1 MERLLLSSRAVPRW
15 VILLLDLFINIS
27 SFALAYFVVKHFEFA
42 EILRGHFLIYTGIY
56 FVTVGTVFY
65 AMRIH
70 TCLIRYSNVTDMLR
84 IFFSVLITSLLYPA
98 VIELTIASHLDIRS
112 LDLGAVLLVNFFIA
126 SSLLIMLRTAIKE
139 VFFYV
144 KRLSANQSQEN
155 VLIYGSG
162 IQAILVKQAIEASH
176 TNQFSIV
183 GFLDIQK
190 GKVNTYIQQRKVFG
204 IKDLAT
210 LQAKKNVTRLIMMNE
225 QLANTEKKKVIDR
238 CLQLGIKVLTVP
250 PSEQWLSGK
259 RIASE
264 QIKELKIEDLLQR
277 EPIVINNQKISE
289 DLKDKRILITGAAG
303 SIGSEIVRQV
313 LTYKPEMVVLCDQAE
328 SALHEIQLEVEEKYP
343 EVKINTFIGSIRDYN
358 RIEIPFKK
366 YHPNVVFH
374 AAAYK
379 HVPMMEHHP
388 SEAILTNIMG
398 TKNVADLAIL
408 YRAEKFV
415 MVSTDKA
422 VNPTNVMGASK
433 RIAEMYVQSLSSA
446 LEGEFENEL
455 HKLVNALHGNS
466 LSMKANIKTKFITT
480 RFGNVLG
487 SNGSVV
493 PRFSEQ
499 IKRGGPVTVTDPEIT
514 RFFMTIPEAVQLVLE
529 AGTMGKGG
537 EIYIFDMGKPVK
549 VVDLARK
556 MIQLTGLVPDEDIKI
571 VFTGLRP
578 GEKLY
583 EELLNKEEVTL
594 PTHHEKIKIAK
605 VIPCSWQ
612 VRSKIEELINMS
624 FQEDNEG
631 LVLKMKELVPEFKSK
646 NSKYEQL
653 DLLNT
658 ETKPS
663 VVQREGKITVVQVS
677 TEGVPKTQP

>member
-15 VILLLDLFINIS
+15 VILLLDLFINTS
-27 SFALAYFVVKHFEFA
+27 SFALAYFIVKHFEFS

-56 FVTVGTVFY
+56 CATVGSVFY

-84 IFFSVLITSLLYPA
+84 IFFSVLISSLIYPV
-98 VIELTIASHLDIRS
+98 VIKVTIADHLSIHSLDI
-112 LDLGAVLLVNFFIA
+112 GAVLLVNFFIA

-144 KRLSANQSQEN
+144 RRMTAKQSREN
-155 VLIYGSG
+155 VLIFGSG
-162 IQAILVKQAIEASH
+162 TQAILLKQAIESSH
-176 TNQFSIV
+176 NNQFSIA
-183 GFLDIQK
+183 GFIDTRFGII
-190 GKVNTYIQQRKVFG
+190 NTYIQQKRVFG
-204 IKDLAT
+204 LKDLMVLHT
-210 LQAKKNVTRLIMMNE
+210 KKNVTKLIVMNE
-225 QLANTEKKKVIDR
+225 QLTCGDKKLVIDK

-277 EPIVINNQKISE
+277 EPIVIDNQKISQ
-289 DLKDKRILITGAAG
+289 DLKGKRILITGAAG

-313 LTYKPEMVVLCDQAE
+313 LTYKPEMVILCDQAE
-328 SALHEIQLEVEEKYP
+328 SAMHEIQLEVEEKFP
-343 EVKINTFIGSIRDYN
+343 GVQIKTFIGSIRDYN
-358 RIEIPFKK
+358 RIELPFKK
-366 YHPNVVFH
+366 YHPQVVFH

-398 TKNVADLAIL
+398 TKNVADLAVL

-422 VNPTNVMGASK
+422 VNPTNIMGATK
-433 RIAEMYVQSLSSA
+433 RIAEMYVQSLSNA

-455 HKLVNALHGNS
+455 HKIVNALSRNTTS
-466 LSMKANIKTKFITT
+466 LKPSVKTKFITT

-493 PRFSEQ
+493 PRFSDQ
-499 IKRGGPVTVTDPEIT
+499 IKKGGPVTVTDPEIT

-556 MIQLTGLVPDEDIKI
+556 MIQLNGFVPDDDIKI

-612 VRSKIEELINMS
+612 VRSKIEELINMC
-624 FQEDNEG
+624 FQEENES
-631 LVLKMKELVPEFKSK
+631 LVRTMKDLVPEFISK
-646 NSKYEQL
+646 NSRYEKL
-653 DLLNT
+653 DKPNADLL
-658 ETKPS
+658 PS
-663 VVQREGKITVVQVS
+663 VIKREGKVTLVKIS
-677 TEGVPKTQP
+677 PEGLPKTQP